1 MVLRGDSVISSLDVG
16 VADRL
21 INPDALDVPRRLV
34 DGVSLRSNEIVTITV
49 AVADCEGLDDASN
62 GVDEGIELKL
72 GPPEPVAVDDDLR
85 ELEDR
90 EVGEGVDDPL
100 SSLVGDE
107 EAVEERRRDVVPPL
121 MSESDGL
128 GDCTEVEDAQLDD
141 VAVSEIDSVG
151 VSEGIED
158 AEGDSEKVNSIGVA
172 VVDIESQAGGEAE

>member
-49 AVADCEGLDDASN
+49 VVADCEGLDDAFN
-62 GVDEGIELKL
+62 GVDEGIEVKL
-72 GPPEPVAVDDDLR
+72 GPPEPVAVDEDLR
-85 ELEDR
+85 ELEAR

-100 SSLVGDE
+100 SSLVSDE

-128 GDCTEVEDAQLDD
+128 GDCTEVEDAQQDD

-172 VVDIESQAGGEAE
+172 VVDIESQADGEAE